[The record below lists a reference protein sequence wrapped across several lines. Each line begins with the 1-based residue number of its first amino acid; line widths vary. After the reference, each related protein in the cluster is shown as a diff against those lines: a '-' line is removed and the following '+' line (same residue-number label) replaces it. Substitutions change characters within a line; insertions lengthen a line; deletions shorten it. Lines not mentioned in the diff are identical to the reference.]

1 MNENKEKLSLRIKRY
16 LKNLVKAFCGRDPYR
31 EELDETKE
39 KLEKSAEN
47 MTAMKGQLYSALEKW
62 EQAVKMSE
70 ESNSQLESR
79 EKLIENLRERINE
92 KDEELKQQGNDFRER
107 MERMKGDYQKRLD
120 EYNKLVDFIRSNKNV
135 PYEIGVII
143 DKLTERK

>member
-31 EELDETKE
+31 EELEETKK

-47 MTAMKGQLYSALEKW
+47 MTAMQDQLYSALDKW
-62 EQAVKMSE
+62 NEVVKTSE
-70 ESNSQLESR
+70 DLSSQVESC

-143 DKLTERK
+143 DKLTERR